1 MFGVFVCI
9 RPPGLEMAGGFPGT
23 HERLSAVRLREDER
37 IERIMTTALYENEIE
52 NETSLEYLVE
62 AAQAGDRDAFGEL
75 ATRFEPMVCAIA
87 LRRLGNHSE
96 AQELCQEVL
105 VKAMQK
111 IEQLKVPA
119 AFGGWLRSIT
129 VRMAIN
135 RQVRRAPLIATEP
148 QALDASCVELSTP
161 LDAVLANE
169 RAVQV
174 RGGLARLG
182 ELDRHTLE
190 AFYMRGQSLSEMS
203 ESFAA
208 PIGTIKRRLHVA
220 RKRLARELET
230 AAAV

>member
-1 MFGVFVCI
+1 
-9 RPPGLEMAGGFPGT
+9 MAT
-23 HERLSAVRLREDER
+23 VLCETEDE
-37 IERIMTTALYENEIE
+37 EA
-52 NETSLEYLVE
+52 TSLEFLVE

-75 ATRFEPMVCAIA
+75 ATRFESMVYAIA

-111 IEQLKVPA
+111 IEQLKAPA

-135 RQVRRAPLIATEP
+135 RQVRRAPTVTTEP
-148 QALDASCVELSTP
+148 HALDATCVESTTP

-169 RAVQV
+169 RATQV

-182 ELDRHTLE
+182 EMDRHTLE
-190 AFYMRGQSLSEMS
+190 AFYVRGESLLQMS

-220 RKRLARELET
+220 RKRLARQLET
-230 AAAV
+230 AASV

>member
-1 MFGVFVCI
+1 MIAAVKFAEI
-9 RPPGLEMAGGFPGT
+9 EPELEEFA
-23 HERLSAVRLREDER
+23 
-37 IERIMTTALYENEIE
+37 YENAD
-52 NETSLEYLVE
+52 LESLVE
-62 AAQAGDRDAFGEL
+62 WAQAGDRAAFGEL
-75 ATRFEPMVCAIA
+75 ASRFQGMVYAIA

-135 RQVRRAPLIATEP
+135 RRVRRAPLIAIEP
-148 QALDASCVELSTP
+148 QTLEATCTELTTP
-161 LDAVLANE
+161 LDVALANE
-169 RAVQV
+169 RAAEV

-190 AFYMRGQSLSEMS
+190 AFYFRGQSLAEMS
-203 ESFAA
+203 RSFAA
-208 PIGTIKRRLHVA
+208 PVGTIKRRLHVA
-220 RKRLARELET
+220 RKRLAEHLET

>member
-1 MFGVFVCI
+1 MTALLCEI
-9 RPPGLEMAGGFPGT
+9 
-23 HERLSAVRLREDER
+23 EDETS
-37 IERIMTTALYENEIE
+37 TT
-52 NETSLEYLVE
+52 LEFLVA

-75 ATRFEPMVCAIA
+75 ATRFEPMVYSIA
-87 LRRLGNHSE
+87 LRRLGDHSE

-111 IEQLKVPA
+111 IDQLKVPA

-135 RQVRRAPLIATEP
+135 RQVRRAPTIATEP
-148 QALDASCVELSTP
+148 HALDATCIESVTP
-161 LDAVLANE
+161 LDAALAHE

-182 ELDRHTLE
+182 ELDRDTLE
-190 AFYMRGQSLSEMS
+190 AFYVRGESLTQMS
-203 ESFAA
+203 ESFEA

-220 RKRLARELET
+220 RKRLARQLET
-230 AAAV
+230 ASAV

>member
-1 MFGVFVCI
+1 M
-9 RPPGLEMAGGFPGT
+9 
-23 HERLSAVRLREDER
+23 SAL
-37 IERIMTTALYENEIE
+37 LCEIE
-52 NETSLEYLVE
+52 SDESTSLEFLVE

-75 ATRFEPMVCAIA
+75 ATRFQSMVYAIA
-87 LRRLGNHSE
+87 LRRLGNHAE

-111 IEQLKVPA
+111 IEQLKAPA

-135 RQVRRAPLIATEP
+135 RQVRRAPSIATEP
-148 QALDASCVELSTP
+148 QTLEATCIESRTP
-161 LDAVLANE
+161 LDVVLADE
-169 RAVQV
+169 RAAQV

-182 ELDRHTLE
+182 DLDRHTLE
-190 AFYMRGQSLSEMS
+190 AFYVRGESLSQMS
-203 ESFAA
+203 ASFAA

-220 RKRLARELET
+220 RKRLARQLET

>member
-1 MFGVFVCI
+1 
-9 RPPGLEMAGGFPGT
+9 
-23 HERLSAVRLREDER
+23 
-37 IERIMTTALYENEIE
+37 MTAALYEFETE
-52 NETSLEYLVE
+52 EETSLEYLVL
-62 AAQAGDRDAFGEL
+62 AAQAGDREAFGEL
-75 ATRFEPMVCAIA
+75 ATRFEPMVYSIA
-87 LRRLGNHSE
+87 VRRLGNHSE

-111 IEQLKVPA
+111 LEQLKVPA
-119 AFGGWLRSIT
+119 AFAGWLRSIT

-135 RQVRRAPLIATEP
+135 RQVRRAPVVATEP
-148 QALDASCVELSTP
+148 QTLEATCYESATP

-169 RAVQV
+169 RARQV

-190 AFYMRGQSLSEMS
+190 AFYVRGESLNEMS

-220 RKRLARELET
+220 RKRLARQLET

>member
-1 MFGVFVCI
+1 
-9 RPPGLEMAGGFPGT
+9 
-23 HERLSAVRLREDER
+23 
-37 IERIMTTALYENEIE
+37 MTTALYELEE
-52 NETSLEYLVE
+52 ETTSLEYLVV

-75 ATRFEPMVCAIA
+75 ATRFEPMVYAIA

-111 IEQLKVPA
+111 LDQLKVAA

-135 RQVRRAPLIATEP
+135 RQVRRDPVIATEP
-148 QALDASCVELSTP
+148 QALDASCMELSTP
-161 LDAVLANE
+161 LDVILAKE

-174 RGGLARLG
+174 RGGLAQLG

-190 AFYMRGQSLSEMS
+190 AFYVRGESLSQMS
-203 ESFAA
+203 ESFEA

-220 RKRLARELET
+220 RKRLARQLET
-230 AAAV
+230 ASAV

>member
-1 MFGVFVCI
+1 
-9 RPPGLEMAGGFPGT
+9 
-23 HERLSAVRLREDER
+23 
-37 IERIMTTALYENEIE
+37 MTTALYELEE
-52 NETSLEYLVE
+52 ETTSLEYLVV

-75 ATRFEPMVCAIA
+75 ATRFEPMVYAIA

-111 IEQLKVPA
+111 LDQLKVAA

-135 RQVRRAPLIATEP
+135 RQVRRDPVIATEP
-148 QALDASCVELSTP
+148 QALDASCMELSTP
-161 LDAVLANE
+161 LDVILAKE
-169 RAVQV
+169 QAVQV

-190 AFYMRGQSLSEMS
+190 AFYVRGESLSQMS
-203 ESFAA
+203 ESFEA

-220 RKRLARELET
+220 RKRLARQLET
-230 AAAV
+230 ASAV

>member
-1 MFGVFVCI
+1 
-9 RPPGLEMAGGFPGT
+9 MATAFCET
-23 HERLSAVRLREDER
+23 DE
-37 IERIMTTALYENEIE
+37 EEA
-52 NETSLEYLVE
+52 TSLEFLVQ
-62 AAQAGDRDAFGEL
+62 AAQAGDREAFGEL
-75 ATRFEPMVCAIA
+75 ATRFEPMVYAIA

-135 RQVRRAPLIATEP
+135 RLVRRAPMIATEP
-148 QALDASCVELSTP
+148 QALDAQWVESTTP
-161 LDAVLANE
+161 LDAVLAKE
-169 RAVQV
+169 RARQV
-174 RGGLARLG
+174 RGGLARLR
-182 ELDRHTLE
+182 ELDRNTLE
-190 AFYMRGQSLSEMS
+190 AFYVRGESLSEMS

-220 RKRLARELET
+220 RKRLARQLEA

>member
-1 MFGVFVCI
+1 MTATLCEI
-9 RPPGLEMAGGFPGT
+9 
-23 HERLSAVRLREDER
+23 EDEA
-37 IERIMTTALYENEIE
+37 TALEF
-52 NETSLEYLVE
+52 LVE

-75 ATRFEPMVCAIA
+75 ATRFEPMVYATA
-87 LRRLGNHSE
+87 LRRLGDHGE

-111 IEQLKVPA
+111 LDQLKVPA

-135 RQVRRAPLIATEP
+135 RMVRRAPTVATEP
-148 QALDASCVELSTP
+148 QTLESSCFESHTP

-169 RAVQV
+169 RAAQV

-190 AFYMRGQSLSEMS
+190 AFYVRGESLSQMS
-203 ESFAA
+203 ESFEA

-220 RKRLARELET
+220 RKRLARHLET
-230 AAAV
+230 AVAG

>member
-1 MFGVFVCI
+1 M
-9 RPPGLEMAGGFPGT
+9 
-23 HERLSAVRLREDER
+23 SALLCEIEDE
-37 IERIMTTALYENEIE
+37 T
-52 NETSLEYLVE
+52 TSLEYLVE
-62 AAQAGDRDAFGEL
+62 AAQAGDREAFGEL
-75 ATRFEPMVCAIA
+75 ATRFEPMVYATA

-119 AFGGWLRSIT
+119 AFGGWLRQIT

-135 RQVRRAPLIATEP
+135 RQVRRAPIVSTEP
-148 QALDASCVELSTP
+148 SALDATCVESTTP
-161 LDAVLANE
+161 LDAALANE

-190 AFYMRGQSLSEMS
+190 AFYVRGESLSQMS
-203 ESFAA
+203 EKFAA

-220 RKRLARELET
+220 RKRLARQLET

>member
-1 MFGVFVCI
+1 M
-9 RPPGLEMAGGFPGT
+9 
-23 HERLSAVRLREDER
+23 SALLCEIEDE
-37 IERIMTTALYENEIE
+37 EA
-52 NETSLEYLVE
+52 TSLEYLVE

-75 ATRFEPMVCAIA
+75 ATRFEPMVYAIA

-111 IEQLKVPA
+111 IEQLRVPA

-135 RQVRRAPLIATEP
+135 RQVRRAPMVATEP
-148 QALDASCVELSTP
+148 RALDATCVESTTP

-169 RAVQV
+169 RATQV

-190 AFYMRGQSLSEMS
+190 AFYVRGESIAEMS
-203 ESFAA
+203 TSFAA

-220 RKRLARELET
+220 RKRLARQLET

>member
-1 MFGVFVCI
+1 
-9 RPPGLEMAGGFPGT
+9 MAT
-23 HERLSAVRLREDER
+23 VLCETEDE
-37 IERIMTTALYENEIE
+37 EA
-52 NETSLEYLVE
+52 TSLEFLVE

-75 ATRFEPMVCAIA
+75 ATRFESMVYAIA

-111 IEQLKVPA
+111 IEQLKAPA

-135 RQVRRAPLIATEP
+135 RQVRRAPTVTTEP
-148 QALDASCVELSTP
+148 HALDATCVESTTP

-169 RAVQV
+169 RATQV

-182 ELDRHTLE
+182 EMDRHTLE
-190 AFYMRGQSLSEMS
+190 AFYVRGESLLQMS

-220 RKRLARELET
+220 RKRLARQLET

>member
-1 MFGVFVCI
+1 
-9 RPPGLEMAGGFPGT
+9 
-23 HERLSAVRLREDER
+23 
-37 IERIMTTALYENEIE
+37 MTAALYAIE
-52 NETSLEYLVE
+52 TEEETSLEFLVE
-62 AAQAGDRDAFGEL
+62 AAQAGDREAFGEL
-75 ATRFEPMVCAIA
+75 ATRFEPMVYAIA
-87 LRRLGNHSE
+87 VRRLGNHSE

-135 RQVRRAPLIATEP
+135 RQVRRAPLVATEP
-148 QALDASCVELSTP
+148 QVLDATCIESYTP
-161 LDAVLANE
+161 LDAALARE
-169 RAVQV
+169 RATQV

-190 AFYMRGQSLSEMS
+190 AFYVRGESISQMS
-203 ESFAA
+203 ASFEA

-220 RKRLARELET
+220 RKRLARQLET

>member
-1 MFGVFVCI
+1 MTALLC
-9 RPPGLEMAGGFPGT
+9 ET
-23 HERLSAVRLREDER
+23 EDE
-37 IERIMTTALYENEIE
+37 EA
-52 NETSLEYLVE
+52 TSLEYLVE
-62 AAQAGDRDAFGEL
+62 AAQAGDREAFGEL
-75 ATRFEPMVCAIA
+75 ATRFEPMVYAIG

-135 RQVRRAPLIATEP
+135 RQVRRAPTIATEP
-148 QALDASCVELSTP
+148 HALDATWSESTTP
-161 LDAVLANE
+161 LDVVLANE
-169 RAVQV
+169 RATQV

-190 AFYMRGQSLSEMS
+190 AFYVRGESLSQMS
-203 ESFAA
+203 ASFAA

-220 RKRLARELET
+220 RKRLARQLET